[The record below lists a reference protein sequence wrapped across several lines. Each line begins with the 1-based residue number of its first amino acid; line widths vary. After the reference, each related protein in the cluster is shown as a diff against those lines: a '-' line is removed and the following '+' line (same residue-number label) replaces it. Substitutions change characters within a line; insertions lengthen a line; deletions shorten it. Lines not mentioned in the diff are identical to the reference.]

1 MPDLSEYHLGGAH
14 QFRAVVSTGRL
25 VATSLQ
31 RKDLVE
37 GPVRTKLLQV
47 LTLGI
52 AFGTSG
58 CGSEGTSPVANGGN
72 AGISTTSTT
81 GKGGAANSDNT
92 ARGGAATGGK
102 APTGG
107 ASSTRG
113 GAATGGNVATGGAV
127 STAVNCSGP
136 TLTGG
141 TQVCS
146 SKTGT
151 LSNGVGYEVWL
162 SSSTTGSNCGTF
174 YGVGAAFK
182 AAYTVNNGGD
192 FLARAGLSWNKTQT
206 YDQLGTIAADYAYKK
221 SGSGG
226 TYYIGIYG
234 WSSNPLVEFYI
245 VEEWSGW
252 NPASNAQQKGS
263 FAVDGDTY
271 GIYTHTQTNQPSI
284 EGTATFPQ
292 FFSIRQNTRQCGH
305 ISISEHFKKW
315 ASLGM
320 QLGKMYEAKL
330 LVEVMNGSGTVD
342 FTTASVTAIK

>member
-1 MPDLSEYHLGGAH
+1 M
-14 QFRAVVSTGRL
+14 
-25 VATSLQ
+25 
-31 RKDLVE
+31 
-37 GPVRTKLLQV
+37 
-47 LTLGI
+47 
-52 AFGTSG
+52 
-58 CGSEGTSPVANGGN
+58 
-72 AGISTTSTT
+72 STTSGTRTT
-81 GKGGAANSDNT
+81 GRGGTANSDST
-92 ARGGAATGGK
+92 
-102 APTGG
+102 
-107 ASSTRG
+107 TRG
-113 GAATGGNVATGGAV
+113 GAATGGNVAIGGA
-127 STAVNCSGP
+127 STASTSVNCSGP
-136 TLTGG
+136 SLTGG
-141 TQVCS
+141 TQVCA

-182 AAYTVNNGGD
+182 ATYAVNNGGD

-263 FAVDGDTY
+263 FTVDGDTY

-315 ASLGM
+315 AALGM

-330 LVEVMNGSGTVD
+330 LVEVMSGSGTVD
-342 FTTASVTAIK
+342 FTTAAVTVTK